1 MTGRYPGQPPVPPAV
16 QAYGAP
22 PEVPEQPQSRRSAV
36 GVWLQMLLQPLW
48 LLPYFAVAY
57 VGEESGIREGMFDRM
72 LWHVLTVRRLRLERR
87 GTAEEWERWLD
98 ERLAAVGD
106 AEVRAER
113 LRRRG
118 TERDVRKYGAPRGA
132 TVVVQRRYY
141 RGIGPRGAAAVAQ
154 RRAWAVD
161 WAASSEPYRRLTLRY
176 YGPYET

>member
-1 MTGRYPGQPPVPPAV
+1 MTGTHPGQPSVPPVVQVHAV
-16 QAYGAP
+16 P
-22 PEVPEQPQSRRSAV
+22 PGVPAQPQRRRSAL

-72 LWHVLTVRRLRLERR
+72 LWHVLSVRRLRLERR
-87 GTAEEWERWLD
+87 GTAQEWEQWLD
-98 ERLAAVGD
+98 ERLTAVGD

-118 TERDVRKYGAPRGA
+118 TERDLRKYGAPRGA
-132 TVVVQRRYY
+132 TLVVPRRYY
-141 RGIGPRGAAAVAQ
+141 RGIGPRGAAAVAE

-161 WAASSEPYRRLTLRY
+161 WETSTEPYRRLTLRY
-176 YGPYET
+176 FGDYDR